1 MMQANAQQGLGWFG
15 IIRLGLVQTALGSIV
30 VLTTSTI
37 NRVMI
42 VELSMLAIIP
52 GILVAWHYALQI
64 LRPRWGHGS
73 DNGGTRTP
81 WIIGGMATL
90 AMGGLLAAMSVWLAS
105 TQMWAGF
112 ALAALAFTLIGIG
125 VGAAGTSML
134 VMLAE
139 TVVKERRAA
148 AATIVWTMMIMGFI
162 LTTVLAG
169 KFLDPFSFTRLVAVA
184 AVVTGTAF
192 IVSTLAVLGIEK
204 RYAKREAAPA
214 KSDVPFQQAL
224 AEVWQDRDARNFAI
238 FIFISML
245 GYSAQDLILEP
256 FAGFLFGMTPGETT
270 SLSGTQNTGV
280 LLGMILVGVLSTFFA
295 KRKGMALRN
304 WTVAGCLG
312 SALALIALVGAAR
325 FGTAWP
331 LKPTVFALG
340 FTNGVFAVAAIGSMF
355 SAAAGAKSRE
365 GIRMGLFGAS
375 QAIAFGAGGFCGT
388 ALADVMKATTHS
400 NALSYGTVFAVEAVL
415 FIAAAILA
423 MRIGVQRTAA
433 NPFVMAAQHDLG
445 HST

>member
-1 MMQANAQQGLGWFG
+1 MQNVISNGLGWFG
-15 IIRLGLVQTALGSIV
+15 IIRLGLVQTALGAIV

-52 GILVAWHYALQI
+52 GLLVAWHYALQI

-90 AMGGLLAAMSVWLAS
+90 AAGGLLAAVSVWLAA
-105 TQMWAGF
+105 TQMWAGL
-112 ALAALAFTLIGIG
+112 ALATLAFTLIGIG

-139 TVVKERRAA
+139 TVAKDRRAA
-148 AATIVWTMMIMGFI
+148 AATIVWTMMIVGFI

-169 KFLDPFSFTRLVAVA
+169 KFLDPFSLPRLITVA
-184 AVVTGTAF
+184 AVVTGLAF
-192 IVSTLAVLGIEK
+192 AVSTLAVLGIE
-204 RYAKREAAPA
+204 RNNARQVTSAP
-214 KSDVPFQQAL
+214 KSEVAFNTAL
-224 AEVWQDRDARNFAI
+224 AEVWQDRDARHFAI

-256 FAGFLFGMTPGETT
+256 FAGFLFAMSPGETT
-270 SLSGTQNTGV
+270 QLSGTQNMGV
-280 LLGMILVGVLSTFFA
+280 LLGMILVGGLSTWFA

-304 WTVAGCLG
+304 WTVLGCLA
-312 SALALIALVGAAR
+312 SALALAGLVAAAR

-331 LKPTVFALG
+331 LKENVFALG
-340 FTNGVFAVAAIGSMF
+340 FANGVFAVAAIGSMF

-388 ALADVMKATTHS
+388 LLADVMKHATQS
-400 NALSYGTVFAVEAVL
+400 NALSYGTVFAVEALL
-415 FIAAAILA
+415 FIAAALLA
-423 MRIGVQRTAA
+423 MRIGIQRTTS

>member
-1 MMQANAQQGLGWFG
+1 MQTASETGLGWFG
-15 IIRLGLVQTALGSIV
+15 IARLGLVQTALGAIV

-42 VELSMLAIIP
+42 VELSMLAVIP

-73 DNGGTRTP
+73 DNGGKRTP
-81 WIIGGMATL
+81 WIIGGMAIL
-90 AMGGLLAAMSVWLAS
+90 ALGGFLAAVSVWLAA
-105 TQMWAGF
+105 TQMWAGL
-112 ALAALAFTLIGIG
+112 ALASLAFTLIGIG

-148 AATIVWTMMIMGFI
+148 AATIVWTMMIVGFI
-162 LTTVLAG
+162 VTTVAAG
-169 KFLDPFSFTRLVAVA
+169 KFLDPFSLTRLVVVA
-184 AVVTGTAF
+184 AVVTGLAF
-192 IVSTLAVLGIEK
+192 IISTIAVLGIEK
-204 RYAKREAAPA
+204 THARKPLAPA
-214 KSDVPFQQAL
+214 KSEVPFKTAL
-224 AEVWQDRDARNFAI
+224 AEVWQDRDARHFAI

-256 FAGFLFGMTPGETT
+256 FAGFIYNFTPGQST
-270 SLSGTQNTGV
+270 SLSGTQNMGV
-280 LLGMILVGVLSTFFA
+280 LLGMVLVGVLSTWFA
-295 KRKGMALRN
+295 KHKGMALRN
-304 WTVAGCLG
+304 WTVVGCLG
-312 SALALIALVGAAR
+312 SALALAGLVAAAR

-340 FTNGVFAVAAIGSMF
+340 FANGVFAVAAIGSMF

-388 ALADVMKATTHS
+388 VLADVMKAVTQS
-400 NALSYGTVFAVEAVL
+400 NALSYGTVFAVEALL
-415 FIAAAILA
+415 FIVAALLA
-423 MRIGVQRTAA
+423 MRIGAQRTNA